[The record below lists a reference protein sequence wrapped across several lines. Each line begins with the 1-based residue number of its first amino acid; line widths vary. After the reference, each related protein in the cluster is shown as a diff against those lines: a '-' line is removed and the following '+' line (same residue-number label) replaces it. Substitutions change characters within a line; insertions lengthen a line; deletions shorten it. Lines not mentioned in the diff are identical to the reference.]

1 MLVQETKELENEME
15 RKNIHSVFRRCSRKK
30 KESDLKKSEAWSKC
44 NELALKTGDFQ
55 ICMAI

>member
-1 MLVQETKELENEME
+1 MLVQETKDLENEME
-15 RKNIHSVFRRCSRKK
+15 RKNIHSVFSCFRKK

-55 ICMAI
+55 IYMAI